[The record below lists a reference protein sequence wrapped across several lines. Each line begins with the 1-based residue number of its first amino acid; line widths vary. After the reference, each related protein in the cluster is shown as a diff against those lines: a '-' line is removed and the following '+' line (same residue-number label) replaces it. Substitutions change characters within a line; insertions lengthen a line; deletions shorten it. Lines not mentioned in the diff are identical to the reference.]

1 MYQSLLLTAG
11 GGIISNVQKALQD
24 DAPVVVIGVGG
35 TGAKALD
42 TLKKKV
48 YRQLQPDNPGDAVP
62 KYEHIRFLEIDS
74 DEEWVANTNLY
85 NDQEFENLQDHQ
97 VKTKFTNPVT
107 LADMMKKPQ
116 FQWLEAE
123 DIRVPDSLHGAG
135 GIRQLGRY
143 MIVNSSQSVYMK
155 IKNNISNAVAERETS
170 DLVIHIMAGVS
181 GGMGSGCFLDACY
194 IVRKVLEDMSAG
206 AATVFGY
213 FFLPDVI
220 TTIPE
225 VAADE
230 HKISANYRNG
240 YAAMA
245 ELDYL
250 MNLKANH
257 GRFVQNY
264 GSFTVNT
271 DQPPVDLCHLISAL
285 DANGNS
291 RRDGFKYCMNVAADY
306 VMSYLSKAVGADA
319 ITPKGSLAN
328 INTYMDRLAVT
339 KGAYNRY
346 NLIGASSA
354 EMPMR
359 QVATY
364 LATGLYRKMGQYLK
378 KNPVDQDVVDF
389 AEKTMQLTIPE
400 LKRRL
405 QKKVELS
412 REVPRPAIAIPKA
425 ITASHVHSEA
435 ILKPMEDWL
444 AQQIGTVEKNYQG
457 LNADVPEYKR
467 NPDAEALIGI
477 LYNHLED
484 MALDSKYG
492 PYYAIAMLNRV
503 GKDLDKVLQGLHV
516 EADQLVKQAVHQ
528 RDFQSEQVEEA
539 KQAFTSS
546 KNTLLNRK
554 IEDDAYDAYR
564 GQIGI
569 WYRRKLD
576 AEMYRYLDKMILGL
590 QKKANEMYR
599 VFFGKLQTLLDEL
612 EETFHEN
619 AVYFDGG
626 HGDDPSDDGFTICIM
641 KFSEVQ
647 PHLDSVL
654 QAEKPDDAMTSMIRY
669 FLDHS
674 GDWLSGEEYRISR
687 MVNDFMYGRFTAE
700 LKKGMQNYIED
711 KYPGMTPEQ
720 REEQLKTSLFQPLM
734 SASEPLFWR
743 SAAVDLANTAPSI
756 NLTYPTVS
764 SDIKAAVKE
773 FKEVHPETAL
783 RGSELQDRTF
793 MLRLYSG
800 MPLFGYHGLEL
811 MKQRYDSSPKEGL
824 HLYGKGSENWKKLP
838 TPIPYSLNPGE
849 VYKGDEI
856 AAAYQ
861 RAKEIGILKITR
873 AVSDDPASKIT
884 EFVLKKPVIGDKV
897 VVELLEALRCI
908 GEKKEKDDS
917 KLDDLVFAAVKE
929 TYLMEDQEFSDARLD
944 DWITRIRQ
952 LKNDIV
958 FGKYEEYT
966 VAHYQSETVALDNI
980 IHSPVMTKILLESVE
995 LYEAAELGQ
1004 NRLENLRKDT
1014 DGENQMLRDFANALF
1029 TGVLQQGI
1037 GKIYYTYVER
1047 HTEREAVLASKS
1059 MPFAGFMHYQAY
1071 VSFKELEEDIR
1082 NDIVSQAKERINN
1095 LQEGDDAIA
1104 LKISQKYTP
1113 RDMADMEKQYSKL
1126 KEKNEIRDFYNK
1138 FLDLLYDYTD
1148 QFR

>member
-1 MYQSLLLTAG
+1 MYQSLLLSTG
-11 GGIISNVQKALQD
+11 GGIISNVQKSLQD
-24 DAPVVVIGVGG
+24 EAPVVVIGVGG

-48 YRQLQPDNPGDAVP
+48 YRQLQPDNPGDAIP
-62 KYEHIRFLEIDS
+62 RYEHIRFMEIDS
-74 DEEWVANTNLY
+74 DEEWVASTNLD
-85 NDQEFENLQDHQ
+85 NDQEFANLQDIN
-97 VKTKFTNPVT
+97 VKAKFTNPVT
-107 LADMMKKPQ
+107 RADMLKKPQ

-123 DIRVPDSLHGAG
+123 NIKIPDSLHGAG

-143 MIVNSSQSVYMK
+143 MIVNSSQSVYTK
-155 IKNNISNAVAERETS
+155 IKNNISNAIAGRKAS
-170 DLVIHIMAGVS
+170 DLVIHIMSGIS
-181 GGMGSGCFLDACY
+181 GGMGSGCFIDVCY
-194 IVRKVLEDMSAG
+194 IVRKVLEDLAAG

-213 FFLPDVI
+213 VFLPDVI

-225 VAADE
+225 VAADD
-230 HKISANYRNG
+230 HKITANYRNG
-240 YAAMA
+240 YAAMT

-250 MNLKANH
+250 MNLRENH

-271 DQPPVDLCHLISAL
+271 DQAPVDMCHLISSL
-285 DANGNS
+285 NANGNS
-291 RRDGFKYCMNVAADY
+291 RADGFKYCMNVAADY
-306 VMSYLSKAVGADA
+306 VMSYLSKAASTSA
-319 ITPKGSLAN
+319 LTPKGSLAN
-328 INTYMDRLAVT
+328 VNMGVDLLPVT

-346 NLIGASSA
+346 HLLGASNA

-364 LATGLYRKMGQYLK
+364 LATSLYGKMGQYLK
-378 KNPVDQDVVDF
+378 RNPVDQDVVDF

-405 QKKVELS
+405 QRDVKLS
-412 REVPRPAIAIPKA
+412 REVPCPDISIPKA

-444 AQQIGTVEKNYQG
+444 AQQIGTVERNYKG
-457 LNADVPEYKR
+457 LDADVSEYKR
-467 NPDAEALIGI
+467 NPDAQALIGI

-484 MALDSKYG
+484 LALDPKYG
-492 PYYAIAMLNRV
+492 PYYAIGMLNRV

-516 EADQLVKQAVHQ
+516 EADKLVKQAVTQ
-528 RDFQSEQVEEA
+528 EEFQSGQVEAA

-546 KNTLLNRK
+546 KNIFLNRK
-554 IEDDAYDAYR
+554 IESDAYDAYR

-576 AEMYRYLDKMILGL
+576 AEMYRYVDKMILGL
-590 QKKANEMYR
+590 QKKANDMYH
-599 VFFGKLQTLLDEL
+599 VFFGKLKTLLDEL

-641 KFSEVQ
+641 KFSEVK

-654 QAEKPDDAMTSMIRY
+654 QEEKPDDAMTSMVQY
-669 FLDHS
+669 FLNHAS
-674 GDWLSGEEYRISR
+674 DWLSGEEYRINR
-687 MVNDFMYGRFTAE
+687 MVNDFMYQRFEDE
-700 LKKGMQNYIED
+700 LKKGMQHYIED
-711 KYPGMTPEQ
+711 KYPGMTPAQ
-720 REEQLKTSLFQPLM
+720 REAKLNTSLFQPLM
-734 SASEPLFWR
+734 NASEPLFWC
-743 SAAVDLANTAPSI
+743 SAAVSTTNTFPSI
-756 NLTYPTVS
+756 NLTYPTAS
-764 SDIKAAVKE
+764 SDITSAVKA
-773 FKEVHPETAL
+773 FKKSHPEAEL

-824 HLYGKGSENWKKLP
+824 HLYGKGPENWKNLP

-849 VYKGDEI
+849 VRMGDKI
-856 AAAYQ
+856 ADAYQ
-861 RAKEIGILKITR
+861 KAKEIGILKITR
-873 AVSDDPASKIT
+873 AIPDDPNSEI
-884 EFVLKKPVIGDKV
+884 EQFILKKPILWDKMVI
-897 VVELLEALRCI
+897 ELLEDLCCI

-917 KLDDLVFAAVKE
+917 KLDDLVFTMVKE
-929 TYLMEDQEFSDARLD
+929 KYLMEDKEFSDARLD
-944 DWITRIRQ
+944 DWITRVKK
-952 LKNDIV
+952 LKDEIA
-958 FGKYEEYT
+958 FGRYEEYT
-966 VAHYQSETVALDNI
+966 VKHYQSEVVALDNI

-1004 NRLENLRKDT
+1004 KRLENLRKGT
-1014 DGENQMLRDFANALF
+1014 DGETQMLRNFSNALF
-1029 TGVLQQGI
+1029 TGILQQGI

-1059 MPFAGFMHYQAY
+1059 MPFASFMYYQAY
-1071 VSFKELEEDIR
+1071 ISFKALDEDIR
-1082 NDIVSQAKERINN
+1082 NDIVSQAEEKVNN
-1095 LQEGDDAIA
+1095 LQEGDDRIA
-1104 LKISQKYTP
+1104 LKIAEKCTP
-1113 RDMADMEKQYSKL
+1113 RDMADLEKQYNKL
-1126 KEKNEIRDFYNK
+1126 KEKHEIRDFYNK